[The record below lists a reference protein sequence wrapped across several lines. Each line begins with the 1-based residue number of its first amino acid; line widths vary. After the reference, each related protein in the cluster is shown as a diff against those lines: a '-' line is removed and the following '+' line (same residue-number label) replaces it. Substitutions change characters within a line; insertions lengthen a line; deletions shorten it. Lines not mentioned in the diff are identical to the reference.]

1 MLKKITLE
9 KVLAVLLA
17 LICTFVGITYMLI
30 YDARVTAQA
39 QEEALALAQAE
50 EAAKEAASGII
61 YSVPASG
68 MSVVLS
74 EYVSSN
80 EGSAVDHLTTTAVAA
95 AAETGSEFVNTQGS
109 AVGKY
114 IVCTAETY
122 ASVYSEP
129 NDLDAGEDSSEE
141 ATGDND
147 DESGITEIGRIYTY
161 GLAALVSMDGDW
173 CYVISGDIAG
183 YVKTSD
189 FAFAGDAE
197 SLDEST
203 YITTAVTLEDEVYC
217 YELANTKSTV
227 ECILPE
233 GIELEY
239 ISDTGYGFLL
249 VYVDGVGECYVLTSQ
264 MEVSTCRHYAVSL
277 EDVTARTASIN
288 QGIADAS
295 DLDPSFIWP
304 LAGNAGKLTS
314 TFGWRNGKMH
324 YGLDFSC
331 SSGTAIYAVMDGTVV
346 ENYYES
352 SAGNA
357 IVIYHGSGLYTVY
370 FHMKYRSELEVGTTV
385 TQGDVIGYV
394 GASGNS
400 TGYHLHFAVGI
411 GGYKAANFVDP
422 SSYLGL

>member
-1 MLKKITLE
+1 MIKKITLE

-30 YDARVTAQA
+30 EDARMIAQA
-39 QEEALALAQAE
+39 QEAALALAEAE
-50 EAAKEAASGII
+50 EAAKEAESGIT

-68 MSVVLS
+68 MGVVLND
-74 EYVSSN
+74 YASSN
-80 EGSAVDHLTTTAVAA
+80 EGSAVDHLATTAVAA
-95 AAETGSEFVNTQGS
+95 SIDTGSEFVNTDGD

-114 IVCTAETY
+114 IVCTADTY
-122 ASVYSEP
+122 ASVYSAP
-129 NDLDAGEDSSEE
+129 YDIDSEE
-141 ATGDND
+141 DVLDEAAGDGE

-161 GLAALVSMDGDW
+161 GLAALVCADGDW
-173 CYVISGDIAG
+173 CYVISGDITG
-183 YVKTSD
+183 YVKTSE
-189 FAFAGDAE
+189 FAFAEDAQ

-203 YITTAVTLEDEVYC
+203 YITTAVTIEDDVYC
-217 YELANTKSTV
+217 YELADAKSTV

-249 VYVDGVGECYVLTSQ
+249 VYVDGVGECYVLASE

-277 EDVTARTASIN
+277 EDAAARTASIN

-346 ENYYES
+346 ANYYES

-370 FHMKYRSELEVGTTV
+370 FHMKYRSELEVGTEV

-411 GGYKAANFVDP
+411 GGYKSANFVDP